1 MEGGQW
7 GRGVG
12 WLPGLPAG
20 WAGSSQSSYSK
31 QRPKDLTHH
40 LSPHPLWVYVNW
52 VYAVARLYRTGAGD
66 LAPPP
71 SGPGVCLM
79 GGSSVDWPS
88 PQ

>member
-7 GRGVG
+7 GSGVG
-12 WLPGLPAG
+12 WLPGLPAES
-20 WAGSSQSSYSK
+20 AGSSQSSYSK
-31 QRPKDLTHH
+31 QRPKDLTHY
-40 LSPHPLWVYVNW
+40 LSPHPLW

-66 LAPPP
+66 LALPP
-71 SGPGVCLM
+71 SGPRVCLM